1 MTRRIRFLLV
11 AAILVSGCLL
21 VACDKAAVRS
31 AQPQSTVTGY
41 AARPEVQQFIAR
53 LVKQDG
59 FDKTWLEKT
68 LATARMRDAVLV
80 AITRPYEAK
89 PWYQYRALFVNPAR
103 VTAGVAFWDT
113 HSALLDKAQS
123 VYGVPRSLIVAI
135 LGVESFYGRQKGGYR
150 VLDALATLS
159 FDYPPR
165 ASFFQGELE
174 QYLLLCR
181 EQSFDP
187 SALTGSYAGAMGVP
201 QFMPDS
207 YRKYAVAFDGRGR
220 PDIWNNWADI
230 IGSVANY
237 FHAHGWRKDG
247 LVAVPASLPAV
258 AAQMSTALA
267 PTTVGALREQGL
279 VVSSGL
285 ADDTRGILVP
295 LQLEHGTEYWLGLH
309 NFRVITR
316 YNRSPLYAMAVIDLS
331 TRIADARAA
340 EQGRHAPP

>member
-11 AAILVSGCLL
+11 PAILVSGCLL
-21 VACDKAAVRS
+21 AGCGKAAVRP
-31 AQPQSTVTGY
+31 AQPQPAVPGY
-41 AARPEVQQFIAR
+41 VARPEVQQFIAR

-59 FDKTWLEKT
+59 FNKTWLEKT
-68 LATARMRDAVLV
+68 LAAARTRDTVLA

-103 VTAGVAFWDT
+103 VTAGVAFWNT

-123 VYGVPRSLIVAI
+123 VYGVSRSLIVAI
-135 LGVESFYGRQKGGYR
+135 LGVESFYGRQKGDYR

-165 ASFFQGELE
+165 AGFFQGELE

-187 SALTGSYAGAMGVP
+187 SVLTGSYAGAMGVP

-207 YRKYAVAFDGRGR
+207 YRKYAVAFDGRGK

-237 FHAHGWRKDG
+237 FHAHDWHRDG
-247 LVAVPASLPAV
+247 LVAVPASLPA
-258 AAQMSTALA
+258 AAPTPTVLA
-267 PTTVGALREQGL
+267 PTTVGALRERGV

-285 ADDTRGILVP
+285 ADDTRAILVP
-295 LQLEHGTEYWLGLH
+295 LQLAHGTEYWVGLH

-331 TRIADARAA
+331 ARIADARAA
-340 EQGRHAPP
+340 QQGRHAPP